1 MALVDAFGLLDA
13 GLLARDTN
21 PYVLLQQDFAE
32 MFVRQLPDDAFHLQ
46 GKERS
51 QNLGRVQT

>member
-1 MALVDAFGLLDA
+1 MTLVDALGVLDA

-32 MFVRQLPDDAFHLQ
+32 LFARQPPDDAFHPRVR
-46 GKERS
+46 KRS
-51 QNLGRVQT
+51 QNLGRVQA